1 MTTKRKSFLMSTEA
15 LPETEHFPKKR
26 QKYLQEVKKDSIWLK
41 SNFQPKTAGQEFYL
55 SNLNECTITLCY
67 GPAGTGKTWIAT
79 RVALEHLISNKVEKI
94 VVTKPI
100 IEAGEEKLGY
110 LPGEMEEKIF
120 PYFQS
125 IMDCF
130 EDHIGP
136 VAVKRLIDGHKI
148 EFLPTAYC
156 RGRNIKNSYILI
168 DEAQN
173 LTKKGIKLL
182 MTRIAEGSVMA
193 INGDT
198 DQCDLPNP
206 ANSGFLPAVESLV
219 GRDGQIGVSELSDV
233 DQQRHP
239 LIKVILKAL
248 R

>member
-120 PYFQS
+120 PYF
-125 IMDCF
+125 
-130 EDHIGP
+130 H
-136 VAVKRLIDGHKI
+136 LI
-148 EFLPTAYC
+148 C
-156 RGRNIKNSYILI
+156 C
-168 DEAQN
+168 QN
-173 LTKKGIKLL
+173 YFFAK
-182 MTRIAEGSVMA
+182 S
-193 INGDT
+193 
-198 DQCDLPNP
+198 
-206 ANSGFLPAVESLV
+206 
-219 GRDGQIGVSELSDV
+219 
-233 DQQRHP
+233 
-239 LIKVILKAL
+239 
-248 R
+248 